1 MILTRTPLRVSLFGG
16 GSDLPSYCEH
26 RYGGVLSTTI
36 DKYMYIA
43 LCRTAHEGIKVVY
56 NEIEQA
62 KTLEEIKH
70 SRVRHCLQYYQ
81 QDSHLE
87 ISSFCEIP
95 TKGTGLGSSSTFTVG
110 LINALDNS
118 VLKRPTPLNKLDI
131 AKLASD
137 IEINM
142 CGEPIGRQDQ
152 YAAAIGGLNIFTF
165 HRNNV
170 SVTKADVDAITI
182 NKLDSNLLMFYTGQ
196 SRNAS
201 DVLTEQSTKDN
212 SKILDR
218 MVDLVGH
225 AHGALKECAVD
236 DIGEY
241 LNESWQLKK
250 QLSSNVSNYFIDL
263 FYDKALNAGAL
274 GGKILGAGNGG
285 YLLFYVPQ
293 KHHNSVRW
301 ALEDLKEVKFNFE
314 DTGTTVVYNESK
326 RTF

>member
-16 GSDLPSYCEH
+16 GSDLPSYCMH
-26 RYGGVLSTTI
+26 NQGGVLSTTI

-43 LCRTAHEGIKVVY
+43 LCRTAHEGVKVVY

-70 SRVRHCLQYYQ
+70 SRVKHCLQYYQ
-81 QDSHLE
+81 QNSHIE

-110 LINALDNS
+110 LINALENS
-118 VLKRPTPLNKLDI
+118 IVKNTPIKSKIDI
-131 AKLASD
+131 ASLACD

-152 YAAAIGGLNIFTF
+152 YAAAVGGLNILTF
-165 HRNNV
+165 QRNNV
-170 SVTKADVDAITI
+170 IVTKANVDSITT
-182 NKLDSNLLMFYTGQ
+182 NKLDKNLMMFYTGQ
-196 SRNAS
+196 SRNAA
-201 DVLTEQSTKDN
+201 DVLTEQSSTDN
-212 SKILDR
+212 TKILQR

-225 AHGALKECAVD
+225 AHGALQECSVD

-250 QLSSNVSNYFIDL
+250 QLSSNN
-263 FYDKALNAGAL
+263 
-274 GGKILGAGNGG
+274 
-285 YLLFYVPQ
+285 
-293 KHHNSVRW
+293 
-301 ALEDLKEVKFNFE
+301 
-314 DTGTTVVYNESK
+314 
-326 RTF
+326 